1 MKTMR
6 RYFAMLLTKR
16 TKIDVG
22 ICTLAVIC
30 LLGTTVFAVSEQ
42 FSTGNAGIRM
52 FGKTELE
59 AGETIAA
66 PNGQEIPGV
75 ITYTDEAGGMTNYL
89 SIRKIAELFDAT
101 ISWDSSND
109 CIVIGSENKGASV
122 SVGSAENVT
131 IGETPEFGAT
141 AGPFTEIKPDKIN
154 SNKGMTIWLNDA
166 CIQSDTGITQRL
178 NCAAGGIVLITVT
191 NNGETDQFFNVY
203 RPVTVSDGEKEIFQS
218 IKIASGKTAVRAF
231 RVNED
236 AGVLTSVL
244 EFSIDGGSESGMS
257 DLKVS
262 AMEYYG

>member
-1 MKTMR
+1 M
-6 RYFAMLLTKR
+6 KR

-191 NNGETDQFFNVY
+191 NNGETDQF
-203 RPVTVSDGEKEIFQS
+203 SMS
-218 IKIASGKTAVRAF
+218 IAQ
-231 RVNED
+231 
-236 AGVLTSVL
+236 LQ
-244 EFSIDGGSESGMS
+244 
-257 DLKVS
+257 
-262 AMEYYG
+262 

>member
-1 MKTMR
+1 M
-6 RYFAMLLTKR
+6 KR

-122 SVGSAENVT
+122 SVGSA
-131 IGETPEFGAT
+131 
-141 AGPFTEIKPDKIN
+141 TEIKPDKIN

>member
-1 MKTMR
+1 M
-6 RYFAMLLTKR
+6 
-16 TKIDVG
+16 
-22 ICTLAVIC
+22 
-30 LLGTTVFAVSEQ
+30 
-42 FSTGNAGIRM
+42 
-52 FGKTELE
+52 
-59 AGETIAA
+59 
-66 PNGQEIPGV
+66 GQEIPGV

-178 NCAAGGIVLITVT
+178 NCAAGGIVLII
-191 NNGETDQFFNVY
+191 G
-203 RPVTVSDGEKEIFQS
+203 
-218 IKIASGKTAVRAF
+218 
-231 RVNED
+231 
-236 AGVLTSVL
+236 
-244 EFSIDGGSESGMS
+244 
-257 DLKVS
+257 
-262 AMEYYG
+262 